1 MINAATNPKMLD
13 NQLFHIHDSWD
24 LDPIKAHVNPFGR
37 MFNTTQT
44 ACAQKFNKQ
53 LHEKHPSILPFLSS
67 ALCFTVGYW
76 WIETS
81 TGHAW
86 LKLSLL
92 LLFFLLV
99 VPVGAAHLC
108 HNKLT
113 WDQPSP
119 YGHYQGINL
128 GGYPDLWTL
137 WRLEREQKAHTTSH
151 CPTDHQCMSKNRH
164 WPQTTTHCAIVGF
177 ALLARLWWIT
187 KILRKSLRNF
197 IR

>member
-1 MINAATNPKMLD
+1 MLD

-24 LDPIKAHVNPFGR
+24 LDPIKARSNPFGR

-44 ACAQKFNKQ
+44 ACIRKNLINNYMK
-53 LHEKHPSILPFLSS
+53 KKKSKKKICILPFLSS
-67 ALCFTVGYW
+67 ALFLTLDYCG
-76 WIETS
+76 IETS
-81 TGHAW
+81 TSHAW
-86 LKLSLL
+86 LKFSLL

-137 WRLEREQKAHTTSH
+137 WRLETEQKAHTTSH
-151 CPTDHQCMSKNRH
+151 CPTDHQRMSKNRYC
-164 WPQTTTHCAIVGF
+164 PQTTTH
-177 ALLARLWWIT
+177 RLICVSSKT
-187 KILRKSLRNF
+187 
-197 IR
+197 